1 MSRRDNVGQ
10 DFYDSFRNRG
20 GFKSNS
26 ARDRKRLYEVMFTR
40 VISELAINRFKW
52 EMPKE
57 IDTRFVETWLMR
69 QGLVVFFKDND
80 FDKYFALRGA
90 ASGKWN
96 MYDNPIAFTVTGSSM
111 LSKSL
116 SAKDCVPIWCNALRV
131 PEWDFIMLY
140 ATKMAELE
148 ITIETNIKGMRTPV
162 LFAVGDNER
171 LSFANLWRQMQEGE
185 PAIFGTETLLGQD
198 DLEKKIK
205 KFDIGVDKDQVLN
218 LQIVKSKMWNELMT
232 LLGIDNANQDKRERL
247 VADEVSANNQQMS
260 AIRNASLNARNLA
273 CDLINDKFGLD
284 VSVKWNDD
292 NDFGLPDDGGL
303 SSSVTDPKWNS
314 DVSSSGTI

>member
-10 DFYDSFRNRG
+10 DFYDSFRNRS
-20 GFKSNS
+20 GFKANT

-52 EMPKE
+52 DMPKE

-90 ASGKWN
+90 ASGRWN

-111 LSKSL
+111 LSKTL
-116 SAKDCVPIWCNALRV
+116 SSKDCVPIWCNALRV

-171 LSFANLWRQMQEGE
+171 LSFANLWRQIQEGE
-185 PAIFGTETLLGQD
+185 PAIFGTEVLMGD

-260 AIRNASLNARNLA
+260 AVRNASLNARNLA
-273 CDLINDKFGLD
+273 CDLINEKFDLD

-292 NDFGLPDDGGL
+292 NDFGLPDGGTTQTI
-303 SSSVTDPKWNS
+303 TDPKWNS
-314 DVSSSGTI
+314 DTESSGTI